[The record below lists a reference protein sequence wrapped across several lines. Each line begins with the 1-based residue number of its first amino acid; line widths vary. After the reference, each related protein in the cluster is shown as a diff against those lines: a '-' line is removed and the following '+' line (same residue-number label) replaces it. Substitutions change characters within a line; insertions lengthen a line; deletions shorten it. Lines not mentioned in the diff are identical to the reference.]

1 MVVVG
6 LAAVIGRLVTVAKYI
21 SRLKCGEL
29 LLRWHVGQKDSPE
42 RELADQRDHRRQI
55 TQNSRY
61 MPGTLCHEVG
71 M

>member
-6 LAAVIGRLVTVAKYI
+6 LAAMIGCLVAVAKHI
-21 SRLKCGEL
+21 CRLERGEL